1 MKVLSRV
8 EEIKKMLKTD
18 PKDSFL
24 TYALALEYE
33 KEGKDK
39 EATQIIEQLTKDD
52 PKYLGAYYK
61 LGQLYEKVDRMDD
74 ARSIYTHGIKLADEQ
89 KDNKAKGELE
99 EALWLIE
106 DLQ

>member
-1 MKVLSRV
+1 MSRV

-24 TYALALEYE
+24 YYALALEYE
-33 KEGKDK
+33 KEGKSEKAID
-39 EATQIIEQLTKDD
+39 TIEELMSDD
-52 PKYLGAYYK
+52 PDYLGAYYK
-61 LGQLYEKVDRMDD
+61 LGQLYEAKDNLKKARHIYKV
-74 ARSIYTHGIKLADEQ
+74 GIKLADQQ

-106 DLQ
+106 EE